1 MKLAFAALL
10 AAALVAP
17 QASFAW
23 TDSQSDSQTGSQ
35 TGSQTASDLQSAAP
49 SESDGGSAASSDQRG
64 RQLLDQMVQALG
76 GQAWLDRKTEQMDG
90 HGSAFFHGEPD
101 PYIIEFHE
109 TDRFLGSGQPEA
121 QRVGFLTS
129 RGMIMP
135 GKKIDVVQIWKD
147 GKGIEVTWKGKDEL
161 PKDQVT
167 EYYQRRKHSVESVVR
182 DWIKAPGVM
191 IIVGG
196 QEIVNRRM
204 VNKVTVLS
212 ANNDSVS
219 IDLDADT
226 HLPVR
231 RTYQYRD
238 PQFHDFDEDVEEY
251 DDYHTFDGL
260 PTPLTVTRYK
270 NGDMV
275 SQRYL
280 TKVAFNQPLD
290 ANTFDEN
297 SITIKLKK

>member
-1 MKLAFAALL
+1 MKLALAALL
-10 AAALVAP
+10 AATLLAP
-17 QASFAW
+17 QSSLA
-23 TDSQSDSQTGSQ
+23 QSAD
-35 TGSQTASDLQSAAP
+35 QTASDLASAAP
-49 SESDGGSAASSDQRG
+49 SAPDGTGDQDQRG

-76 GQAWLDRKTEQMDG
+76 GRAWLDRKSEQMDG

-121 QRVGFLTS
+121 QRVGFLTA
-129 RGMIMP
+129 RGAILP

-147 GKGIEVTWKGKDEL
+147 GKGYEITWKGKSEL

-191 IIVGG
+191 IIAGAP
-196 QEIVNRRM
+196 EIVNRRM
-204 VNKVTVLS
+204 VDKVTVLS
-212 ANNDSVS
+212 ADNDAVT
-219 IDLDADT
+219 IDLDANT

-251 DDYHTFDGL
+251 DDYHNYDGIAA
-260 PTPLTVTRYK
+260 PLTITRYK

-280 TKVAFNQPLD
+280 SKLAFNVPLD

-297 SITIKLKK
+297 AVTIKLKK